1 MRRLIILIVSFLF
14 TWSLSA
20 QDINFTASAPKVVA
34 VGEQFRLTFTIN
46 AKVNA
51 FNAPD
56 LSDFYVLMGP
66 STSYNQSTQIINGKM
81 TRSVSYTY
89 TYVLQATKEGNYEIP
104 PAQVSI
110 KKKTHE
116 SNPLKIE
123 VVKGTAPTQPVT
135 RQPSDKSAG
144 EVVNVNNEDL
154 FIQVLVDKREVYLG
168 EHIIATVKIYSRVNN
183 LSGFEDVKF
192 PSFNG
197 FFKQDIETPPL
208 RSLERENVNGQIYG
222 TGVLQRVVLFPQRS
236 GEIEIDPVE
245 LVCLLQQIVRKS
257 TRNPFDSFFDDFF
270 DSYRTNKKLITSP
283 PVIIKVNTLPEKKPA
298 TFKGAVGSLK
308 MSASVDKTEVKV
320 NDAISLKVN
329 ISGTGNLKIL
339 EAPSV
344 HFPPDFET
352 YDPKISGKIANTT
365 NGSTGSRNFEYLI
378 IPRHAGNYRIPPIEF
393 SYFDPGQERYKTISS
408 NEFNIR
414 VEKADEEETT
424 VISGFSK
431 EDIRLLGS
439 DIRFIKTGR
448 MKLRQKDKTIFGS
461 TFFILG
467 YVGAL
472 VLFFVIFI
480 FYRKRIKRR
489 TNLILVKNRRA
500 NKVARKRLKIAR
512 SYQKGKNREKFYEE
526 ILKAIWGYLSD
537 KLNIPVSKL
546 SKETSVKILKEYKIE
561 ESLICQIVELID
573 ACEYAQYAPA
583 EESAPLATVY
593 ENTLTIISK
602 FEQKLNLK
610 NYKR

>member
-1 MRRLIILIVSFLF
+1 MKYLLILIVSFLF

-34 VGEQFRLTFTIN
+34 VGEQFRLIFTIN
-46 AKVNA
+46 TKVNA

-66 STSYNQSTQIINGKM
+66 STSYNQSTQIINGKI
-81 TRSVSYTY
+81 TRSVLYTY
-89 TYVLQATKEGNYEIP
+89 TYVLQATKEGNYAIP

-110 KKKTHE
+110 KKKMHE

-135 RQPSDKSAG
+135 RQPSDKSVG
-144 EVVNVNNEDL
+144 EETDMNKEDL
-154 FIQVLVDKREVYLG
+154 FIRVLVNKREVYLG
-168 EHIIATVKIYSRVNN
+168 EHIIATVKIYSRVN
-183 LSGFEDVKF
+183 LSGFENVKF

-208 RSLERENVNGQIYG
+208 RSLEQENVNGQIYG

-236 GEIEIDPVE
+236 GEIKIDPVE
-245 LVCLLQQIVRKS
+245 LQCLIQQRVRKS

-283 PVIIKVNTLPEKKPA
+283 PVRIKVNPLPEKKPA

-329 ISGTGNLKIL
+329 ISGTGNLKIF
-339 EAPSV
+339 EAPGI

-365 NGSTGSRNFEYLI
+365 SGSTGSRNFEYLA

-414 VEKADEEETT
+414 VEKSDEEETT

-439 DIRFIKTGR
+439 DIRFIKTGKI
-448 MKLRQKDKTIFGS
+448 KLRQKDKTIFGS
-461 TFFILG
+461 TFFILV
-467 YVGAL
+467 YIGAL

-480 FYRKRIKRR
+480 FYRKQIKRR

-500 NKVARKRLKIAR
+500 NKVARKRLKIAS

-546 SKETSVKILKEYKIE
+546 SKEISVKILKEYKIE
-561 ESLICQIVELID
+561 ESLISQIVELID
-573 ACEYAQYAPA
+573 TCEYAQYAPA

-593 ENTLTIISK
+593 ENTLKIISK
-602 FEQKLNLK
+602 FEQKLK
-610 NYKR
+610 

>member
-1 MRRLIILIVSFLF
+1 MRGLIILIVSFLF

-46 AKVNA
+46 TKVND

-66 STSYNQSTQIINGKM
+66 GTSYNQSTQIINGKI
-81 TRSVSYTY
+81 TSSVSYTY
-89 TYVLQATKEGNYEIP
+89 TYVLQATKEGNYDIP

-135 RQPSDKSAG
+135 RQPSEESSG
-144 EVVNVNNEDL
+144 TVVNVNNEDL
-154 FIQVLVDKREVYLG
+154 FVRVLVNKLEVYQG
-168 EHIIATVKIYSRVNN
+168 EHIIATVKIYSRVN
-183 LSGFEDVKF
+183 LSGFENIIF

-208 RSLERENVNGQIYG
+208 RTLERENVNGQIYG

-245 LVCLLQQIVRKS
+245 LVCLFQQKARKS
-257 TRNPFDSFFDDFF
+257 TRNPFDGFFNDFF
-270 DSYRTNKKLITSP
+270 DSYQTVKKPVKSP
-283 PVIIKVNTLPEKKPA
+283 IIKIKVKPLPETKPA
-298 TFKGAVGSLK
+298 TFNGAVGSLK
-308 MSASVDKTEVKV
+308 MTASVDKTEVKV

-329 ISGTGNLKIL
+329 ISGTGNLKII
-339 EAPSV
+339 EAPGV

-378 IPRHAGNYRIPPIEF
+378 IPRHAGNYRIPPVEF

-431 EDIRLLGS
+431 ENIRILGS
-439 DIRFIKTGR
+439 DIRFIKTGKI
-448 MKLRQKDKTIFGS
+448 KLRQKDKTIFGS
-461 TFFILG
+461 TFFILV
-467 YVGAL
+467 YIGAL

-480 FYRKRIKRR
+480 LYRKRIKRR

-512 SYQKGKNREKFYEE
+512 SYQKEKNRGRFYEE

-583 EESAPLATVY
+583 EESAPLAAVY